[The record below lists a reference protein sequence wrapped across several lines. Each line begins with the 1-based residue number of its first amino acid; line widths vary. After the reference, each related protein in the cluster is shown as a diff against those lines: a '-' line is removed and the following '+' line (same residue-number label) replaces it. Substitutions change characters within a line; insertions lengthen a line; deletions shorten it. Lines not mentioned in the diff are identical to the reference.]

1 VAVVDLKTMKVARTI
16 DVAEGPTE
24 ILVSPDGKSAFVSC
38 TRSKQVAQIDLESWE
53 VSRLI
58 NAGSQADGLAWAN

>member
-1 VAVVDLKTMKVARTI
+1 VVDLKTMSVARTI

-38 TRSKQVAQIDLESWE
+38 TRSKQVAQIDLEHWK

-58 NAGSQADGLAWAN
+58 DAGAQDDGLAWAN